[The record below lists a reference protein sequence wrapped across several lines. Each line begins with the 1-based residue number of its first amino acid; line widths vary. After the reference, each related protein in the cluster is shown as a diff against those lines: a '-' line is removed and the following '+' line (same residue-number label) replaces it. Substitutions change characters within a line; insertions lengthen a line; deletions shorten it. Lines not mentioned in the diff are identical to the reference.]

1 MTAQHDSGRQDS
13 RHPDS
18 GRRDQTLRLAL
29 VQANP
34 VVGDFAG
41 NLEKIVTYARQHR
54 DADLIIFPECFLSG
68 YPLEDLVLRQDFQSA
83 VRAHVA
89 LLAERIATEKLPA
102 ILVGTPL
109 TGTAL
114 PFNAAHLI
122 SQDGIVHTI
131 AKNELPNEDV
141 FDERR
146 IFAQGHDPKPISFGT
161 WRLGAMICED
171 MWHGRVTRALVD
183 ELIDCLIVINGSPF
197 EVDKFEIRVN
207 LAKERVR
214 RAGKP
219 LLYLNMVGGQDELV
233 FDGASFVLDR
243 HGKVIA
249 QLPAFAETVLRV
261 TLTKTPDGI
270 EIAPDATKQAVHPY
284 PDRLETIYAACV
296 LGLRDYIEK
305 NRFPHVLLGVSGG
318 LDSALVAAMAVDAI
332 GKDRVYGFML
342 PAVHT
347 GSLSV
352 DLAKDLFARLGCRNL
367 SVAIKDAHKSLEAL
381 LNEVAEAN
389 VFATA
394 RPEDRGLASENLQP
408 RIRGTLLMGLSNAFG
423 GLVLSTGNKS
433 EMSVGYSTLYG
444 DMCGGFNPI
453 KDLYKTTAFELSHWR
468 NAHRPAWV
476 LGGDHPITDE
486 IISRPPTAELR
497 PDQTDE
503 SALGSYTHLD
513 TVLHLLIEGQH
524 SPTRTREL
532 ASAALGQ
539 ELDIAYVERIAGLVK
554 RAEYKRRQAPPGIK
568 LTSKSFGKGWRYP
581 ITNRAN
587 L

>member
-1 MTAQHDSGRQDS
+1 MTAHTD
-13 RHPDS
+13 
-18 GRRDQTLRLAL
+18 TALRLAL

-34 VVGDFAG
+34 IVGDFAG
-41 NLEKIVTYARQHR
+41 NLEKAVAACKANR
-54 DADLIIFPECFLSG
+54 DVDLVIFPECYLSG
-68 YPLEDLVLRQDFQSA
+68 YPLEDLVLRQDVQASI
-83 VRAHVA
+83 RRHIA
-89 LLAERIATEKLPA
+89 LLGERIAAEKLPA
-102 ILVGTPL
+102 VLMGTPL
-109 TGTAL
+109 TGTSL

-146 IFAQGHDPKPISFGT
+146 IFDQGHAPKPMVFGT

-183 ELIDCLIVINGSPF
+183 ELIDCLVVINGSPY
-197 EVDKFEIRVN
+197 EIDKQSTRFD
-207 LAKERVR
+207 LARERVR

-233 FDGASFVLDR
+233 FDGASFALDR

-249 QLPAFAETVLRV
+249 QLPAFHEAVMRV
-261 TLTKTPDGI
+261 TLRKTPEGV
-270 EIAPDATKQAVHPY
+270 EISADDPKAAVTPY
-284 PDRLETIYAACV
+284 LDRLEAIYTACV

-305 NRFPHVLLGVSGG
+305 TRFPHVMLGVSGG

-332 GKDRVYGFML
+332 GKERVYGFML

-347 GSLSV
+347 GSLSL
-352 DLAKDLFARLGCRNL
+352 DLAEDLFKRLGCRNM
-367 SVAIKDAHKSLEAL
+367 SIAIKDAHASLEKL
-381 LNEVAEAN
+381 LGTVADAGL
-389 VFATA
+389 FAAA

-408 RIRGTLLMGLSNAFG
+408 RIRGTLLMGISNAFG

-453 KDLYKTTAFELSHWR
+453 KDLYKTTAFELSRWR
-468 NAHRPAWV
+468 NQNKPSWV
-476 LGGDHPITDE
+476 KGGDHPITDE

-503 SALGSYTHLD
+503 SALGSYDHLD
-513 TVLHLLIEGQH
+513 TVLRLLIEGQH
-524 SPTRTREL
+524 SPLRAREL
-532 ASAALGQ
+532 ASRQLGT
-539 ELDIAYVERIAGLVK
+539 EFDIAYVEKIARLVK

-581 ITNRAN
+581 ITNRAE